1 MSSNR
6 WDGIERPYDEKDVL
20 SLRGSKKIEYTLAN
34 DGANK
39 LWDLLHEEDAVRC
52 LGALT
57 GNQAV
62 QQVKAGLK
70 AIYLSGWQVAADA
83 NLAGDMYP
91 DQSLYPANSVPAV
104 VKKINKAFQRAD
116 QLENVEGEVV
126 HDYYAPIVA
135 DAEAG
140 FGGPLNAYE
149 LMTGMI
155 DAGAAGVHFED
166 QLASEKK
173 CGHMGG
179 KVLVPTK
186 QFVKTPIN
194 GTKNVILVS
203 SAKGGVGKSTVAV
216 NLAFALQNLGLKI
229 GILDADVYGPSL
241 PKLINLNEK
250 PKSEDGKAMMPLE
263 KYDAQCMAM
272 GFLVDEQTPMIWRG
286 PMVISAIKTMT
297 QSVLWKDR
305 DIIIVDMPPGTG
317 DTQLTF
323 AQQVKVNGAIIVST
337 PQDLALLDVK
347 RGIQMFDKTGVKILG
362 LIDNMSYF
370 KGDDG
375 KDYKIFG
382 ESGVEKT
389 AKEFNKKFLGSL
401 PIHQDLRSSADKGE
415 PLTHSNPDHEV
426 SKLFKNI
433 AEKIKQSFH

>member
-1 MSSNR
+1 MSQK
-6 WDGIERPYDEKDVL
+6 P
-20 SLRGSKKIEYTLAN
+20 
-34 DGANK
+34 
-39 LWDLLHEEDAVRC
+39 
-52 LGALT
+52 
-57 GNQAV
+57 
-62 QQVKAGLK
+62 
-70 AIYLSGWQVAADA
+70 
-83 NLAGDMYP
+83 P
-91 DQSLYPANSVPAV
+91 P
-104 VKKINKAFQRAD
+104 
-116 QLENVEGEVV
+116 
-126 HDYYAPIVA
+126 
-135 DAEAG
+135 
-140 FGGPLNAYE
+140 
-149 LMTGMI
+149 
-155 DAGAAGVHFED
+155 
-166 QLASEKK
+166 
-173 CGHMGG
+173 
-179 KVLVPTK
+179 K

-194 GTKNVILVS
+194 GTKSVILVS

-250 PKSEDGKAMMPLE
+250 PKSEDGKAMIPLE
-263 KYDAQCMAM
+263 KYDAQCMSM

-305 DIIIVDMPPGTG
+305 DVIIIDMPPGTG

-323 AQQVKVNGAIIVST
+323 AQQVKVDGAVIVST

-389 AKEFNKKFLGSL
+389 AKEFNKEFLGSI
-401 PIHQDLRSSADKGE
+401 PIHQDLRSSADEGE
-415 PLTHSNPDHEV
+415 PLAHSNPDHEV
-426 SKLFKNI
+426 SKLFIDI
-433 AEKIKQSFH
+433 AKKIKLSLN